1 MKSLK
6 VPLIALFIFVA
17 VVFNIEVMTFDVN
30 YVLELH
36 RFVDILILTIIVLSL
51 FVRALHKLPAYA
63 NVIFWIIVYFGFWF
77 FANKT
82 GSLQINLLVTTFE
95 LIFVSAAVLLAREVA
110 TRLFEVESTLDRL
123 VFASFRGRTL
133 SMNDAAE
140 EVTNELVRS
149 RRYQRSLTVLVLE
162 PDPAT
167 IQNGRV
173 ATVEEI
179 QNNLARR
186 YAMGKISE
194 VISSTARRPDL
205 VIKQEQSDRFI
216 LLCPETTAASSE
228 ILRQRIHN
236 AVKTSLGVSMSIGVA
251 SFPDDAL
258 TFEEL
263 LHKAS
268 AKLIPLNPSVTP
280 AVRTDEADRRKS

>member
-51 FVRALHKLPAYA
+51 FVRSLHKLPAYA

-268 AKLIPLNPSVTP
+268 AKLAPANISAIRVDESDPSQKP
-280 AVRTDEADRRKS
+280 